1 MNEPTKHEAERE
13 AAIPG
18 AGDEPDVEGHIL
30 LPDAELG
37 REMARAKERD
47 IERRLQAH
55 ELQVEAR
62 HPSETTP
69 SKKK

>member
-1 MNEPTKHEAERE
+1 MDESTKHEVERQE
-13 AAIPG
+13 AIPG
-18 AGDEPDVEGHIL
+18 AGDEPDVEGHNL

-62 HPSETTP
+62 PPSEKTLSP
-69 SKKK
+69 KK